1 MRNLIATLLA
11 VSMVLGGI
19 PLAVTMLD
27 EDPTADGPEPSVG
40 RGEGGAGSASDARAS
55 DQADTPSTGAEARTA
70 GPTPPKPQL
79 QPPKPGASPM
89 EMTENLLGPAPEGLR
104 EVDPDLSL
112 AEAMRQHPAYPDEVP
127 ATADLAGTPMGNA
140 LSRLIQAHGVLTEV
154 LDASSNG
161 DEVARELVPYAAS
174 QLATEAQRAAPVFNT
189 YSDILDLESRSELRL
204 DGTAEPVSETASLQ
218 AELDRLYGSMGLP
231 RVPAVANAG
240 EPAELAKIVH
250 ATADVVETSNQARQ
264 SLTVADGIQADLD
277 RVDRALS
284 DGKLTPAEARMVAE
298 VATMVHDTTTAPIQ
312 ARLDALDTLY
322 ATVEHVVPTMTAP
335 ASHNPQHQAT
345 GTVQDTAN
353 ETQETVEGGADD
365 AQNTTEDVRNQTQTL
380 VNDTTGQAR
389 DLINETIQPV
399 EEEMRD
405 NFVDPLGAIVIL
417 GEGDDRVENN
427 GTPVPID
434 VGGTAVGSLF
444 PRSPLLVVDRGG
456 DEVYVGL
463 PRSETASDTANT
475 TKDPIVS
482 DERLGVDG
490 ERTIESLP
498 EGGGLAGAFVGF
510 AKTLGL
516 ITYQVSEAVVEGGT
530 SFEVAITADTPAQ
543 VVVDLDGDDRYI
555 GNKGAAYASGG
566 GTAAVYDRQGDD
578 TYDVDRG
585 IGLLAEDGLA
595 IVKDMTGDD
604 TYRAERGI
612 GSVIQPF
619 TVEDQGLS
627 FDDRFRLLLG
637 GLGGLIDH
645 EGNDTYDAE
654 EVGVGIGFYET
665 TLQGLPNA
673 FPVTLDLAGWSAG
686 LQPHVFESIK
696 PEPQAET
703 EHDGGAYVRAWFQNP
718 VSTSRPGTIII
729 GGDDSGVQFDHR
741 WANQAF
747 AVDRNYDTN
756 LTGPTEGRVEVQD
769 HNVTTRPVQLTFLY
783 FELPLGIPLDAD
795 LHNGL
800 VVNLDDTSDVYE
812 PEHPLILIDAGN
824 ATDTYVNAS
833 ARQSIGQDLLTGNDY
848 PAPLFVLDTR
858 GDDRWIGEIGSL
870 NTTALENEFTGD
882 GHAQLPSASSVLVD
896 SAGDDL
902 YDGNVSQIGLNYTGR
917 PTTFTTLV
925 HDARG
930 SDTIRGGTV
939 GGVLVD
945 TSSTQG
951 IGTGKQIGHSV
962 NSLLLMGVEDPET
975 ERDTITT
982 GGGSL
987 GSVYVDHVD
996 TSENAFVS
1004 ELSRLKAG
1012 TVNAAPADYLVGNH
1026 SLGSVR
1032 WCKSHEGFVDENP
1045 ALSTCPQMGNSGGLD
1060 GSLDYEGE
1068 GSPIAGLFVG
1078 STGADSYTVEDSRGL
1093 GHVTVDPAWG
1103 CDVSDNLGPE
1113 VHVPQITTRFVDVSG
1128 ADSYQILDPTD
1139 DLPPWRNDDSWR
1151 PYECGGVVSSS
1162 YETTTRKATSNAFG
1176 LIDPNEAIQSSLG
1189 PSFDLLADTTED
1201 TIVIV
1206 SDTTGQLSETG
1217 DEQATRVNQTGKTAA
1232 AQIRTVGGTEETVN
1246 ETLAS
1251 LNESLA
1257 EMITSDNVVLRTFD
1271 QSVMD
1276 LANLTAGASW
1286 TAANAT
1292 RSTTD
1297 ASVPDGAGTVPDTIR
1312 STDETAG
1319 TTVLAI
1325 SQNALDQLAALQRDV
1340 TEEADVRE
1348 INTLGVD
1355 NLGQYAL
1362 GVASVGAGE
1371 TVEDTGL
1378 PLVRFEPPRMCVGPY
1393 AEEEGVTTSEQEN
1406 ETVLRGFQKDVCA
1419 MPGSESRFSQRGIST
1434 DERIVLTTRTR
1445 NTVPANLLGVANPCE
1460 VGSQEGQDLALEAK
1474 AENEPAGNPIS
1485 HGTSGCWATLKVKPL
1500 MDRNPGPLWDR
1511 FAPNGTGWLDV
1522 LAGPVQCGLSDENG
1536 LVRCATDAFPVP
1548 YHVDGTNGRNDGRWL
1563 LPEGE
1568 YTYCMTF
1575 HGPLGVALGT
1585 ESTMGCGTRAKL
1597 TIDRSDS
1604 LRERGPVDAF
1614 PESET
1619 SVPEGLMTWL
1629 EEHSD
1634 TLDDEAP
1641 GASRGLSVRAV
1652 SQRSGGSPQD
1662 VQVWGPL
1669 ELEDHDGIVPLVCL
1683 DGTPYR
1689 GDLDEAE
1696 SRWLGDLGTWV
1707 TRYPLDLWTGDG
1719 TELPPPES
1727 CDETAPA
1734 AQLTGTGAHEVE
1746 TALYV
1751 RSGTEFDRLDLPDH
1765 VTKDTVVVDDARP
1778 FVDVGP
1784 LTGSLGVD
1792 QRTHGIGLGDVRAP
1806 EIGDVFTEND
1816 LSGRQTVH
1824 TELPIRV
1831 QDESPVAEVL
1841 FANQDDHVW
1850 EDGHIAVGDVNLT
1863 IEVDRERFGTFQLDY
1878 GGATYQARVSG
1889 LFDKMSPGEHQVR
1902 LQVRDEAGQTVP
1914 AEATVTFDD
1923 LDISDA
1929 TIGFDEDSTTV
1940 TIPWLQGPQGDQPM
1954 AEITDVTV
1962 SVQPKPESST
1972 RSESNPV
1979 MIFPDGSGDTVEV
1992 PCNAELDRLSVCDAR
2007 LNLTG
2012 ASQAPS
2018 GNWYRN
2024 LTLNLT
2030 LDYGSATENEPVAGV
2045 SYEEHLNHLVRE
2057 AIVGA
2062 AEFDRPMGVDLASGL
2077 EVRDEAGNRATER
2090 VRELVIDLHRPDD
2103 LALPCG
2109 TNGASLITTD
2119 DEIDIQTFLPG
2130 GQEIQGLYV
2139 ERKVDGD
2146 WVPIQWTERS
2156 ELERVDRNCETD
2168 SDLPREW
2175 LSLPYEAVDA
2185 ENGSQVL
2192 HKLRTVPVDAAGNHE
2207 LPPSPFEFS
2216 VLFDQRTPALTATT
2230 TSVSPHEVTVSV
2242 ASDEPIRVGDDPAL
2256 VSPAGERIGP
2266 LNEPVGL
2273 DTRHEIPFAGL
2284 APNTTYQLEISAE
2297 DRAGLTNVT
2306 SFDVR
2311 TARTLNVTLD
2321 RIPSVAADLTTMH
2334 WSAGAL
2340 GPAEGGSP
2348 AVRAQ
2353 LSAAQNGTACGQRN
2367 VDTYVDAPIEAPAPR
2382 NISLPITDC
2391 PAGNLTVEL
2400 RLENGPVD
2408 DPLETVTLNA
2418 TVFHDVLAPTPEL
2431 VVDGVKEGTGW
2442 YTTPVSVKPSGFDDG
2457 GIAEATIV
2465 TEQGPVDQLAIDE
2478 SGAHEV
2484 TVRVKDNAG
2493 RTQTETFRVP
2503 VDLARP
2509 QVQIIS
2515 RDQLP
2520 TERSVITVQIEGAD
2534 DASGLRSVRFMQA
2547 DDTFSEWAPVVPGM
2561 QRHVDVRGLDV
2572 VLAEVRDRAGHVTQ
2586 SILPVTSLADPPE
2599 VQDAR
2604 IGAASPGSVQVDAT
2618 LDREVP
2624 LEAVAL
2630 HQGTVVARTLSDAAR
2645 DHSMTLTGL
2654 TPGADVTVETRA
2666 RLSDGRDV
2674 SLSALTETVHLPA
2687 DEGPPT
2693 APSSLEAQ
2701 VLDDGTV
2708 RLTWDAARDDAG
2720 IDSYLVQRR
2729 TDGVVSG
2736 QWSVTDTHRLDDA
2749 PASTEHVY
2757 RVKAVDLSGRTGA
2770 WSSAVSVTPDV
2781 PTRILSYDVSPEVA
2795 TAGSPVTFTVTA
2807 QASQAPDDAH
2817 LEIGDRR
2824 VPLVLEKGS
2833 QGRWVYRA
2841 NLTLPTTDTFF
2852 PKGVKVHMGEKAF
2865 PAEGTFPGPV
2875 VKALEEGE
2883 VATTN
2888 QTPAPGLWLALLAGI
2903 LAAVG
2908 RKRRWLR

>member
-27 EDPTADGPEPSVG
+27 EDPNADGPEPSVG
-40 RGEGGAGSASDARAS
+40 QGEGGADSASDARAS
-55 DQADTPSTGAEARTA
+55 DQADDASTDAEARTA
-70 GPTPPKPQL
+70 GPTPPNPQL

-89 EMTENLLGPAPEGLR
+89 EMTENLLGPAPDGLR

-161 DEVARELVPYAAS
+161 DEIARKLVPYAAS

-189 YSDILDLESRSELRL
+189 YSDILDLKSRSELRL

-218 AELDRLYGSMGLP
+218 AELDRLYGSIGLP
-231 RVPAVANAG
+231 QVPAVANAG
-240 EPAELAKIVH
+240 QPAELAKIVH

-264 SLTVADGIQADLD
+264 SLQVADGIQADLD

-335 ASHNPQHQAT
+335 ASHEPQHPVTSAVEDARNT
-345 GTVQDTAN
+345 T
-353 ETQETVEGGADD
+353 EGGADD
-365 AQNTTEDVRNQTQTL
+365 AQNTTEDVRNQTQAL
-380 VNDTTGQAR
+380 VDDTTGQAR

-417 GEGDDRVENN
+417 DEGDDRVENN

-434 VGGTAVGSLF
+434 IGGTAVGSLF

-463 PRSETASDTANT
+463 PRSETASDTVNT
-475 TKDPIVS
+475 TDEPIVS
-482 DERLGVDG
+482 DERLGIDG
-490 ERTIESLP
+490 ERTIENLP
-498 EGGGLAGAFVGF
+498 EGGGLAGAFVG
-510 AKTLGL
+510 LGKSLAL
-516 ITYQVSEAVVEGGT
+516 ITYQLTEAVVEGGT

-543 VVVDLDGDDRYI
+543 VVVDLDGNDRYI

-595 IVKDMTGDD
+595 LVKDLTGDD

-619 TVEDQGLS
+619 TLEADGLS
-627 FDDRFRLLLG
+627 FDDRYRYFLG

-654 EVGVGIGFYET
+654 EVGVGIGFYQLMDTRSDLLFSSSFIDSEG
-665 TLQGLPNA
+665 GLPLTM
-673 FPVTLDLAGWSAG
+673 PVALDLDQWSKG
-686 LQPHVFESIK
+686 FQPHVFDAIEPEATEVERQDGSYAKVWLDDGRQRSQIK
-696 PEPQAET
+696 M
-703 EHDGGAYVRAWFQNP
+703 DGTGLRIPSDTFGPFVQVFGADRA
-718 VSTSRPGTIII
+718 
-729 GGDDSGVQFDHR
+729 
-741 WANQAF
+741 
-747 AVDRNYDTN
+747 YDTN
-756 LTGPTEGRVEVQD
+756 LTALSQGRLQVQD
-769 HNVTTRPVQLTFLY
+769 HNISLEVRNSLLEVSLDSKPHASLT
-783 FELPLGIPLDAD
+783 I
-795 LHNGL
+795 
-800 VVNLDDTSDVYE
+800 NLEGSSDVYE
-812 PEHPLILIDAGN
+812 PPYPRILIDSGN
-824 ATDTYVNAS
+824 SSDTFIDPS
-833 ARQSIGQDLLTGNDY
+833 ARNELLAGDGA
-848 PAPLFVLDTR
+848 PFCVCEPGIAPLLVLDTR
-858 GDDRWIGEIGSL
+858 GDDKWRGEVGSL
-870 NTTALENEFTGD
+870 NTTGLEEEFQQPFQNQNPMS
-882 GHAQLPSASSVLVD
+882 AASSVLVD
-896 SAGDDL
+896 GAGDDL
-902 YDGNVSQIGLNYTGR
+902 YEGNVSQIDLNYTGR
-917 PTTFTTLV
+917 PATFTTLV

-930 SDTIRGGTV
+930 SDTIRGGKV

-945 TSSTQG
+945 TSSTE
-951 IGTGKQIGHSV
+951 GTGNTKQLGHSV
-962 NSLLLMGVEDPET
+962 NSLLLMGAEDPET
-975 ERDTITT
+975 ERDTITAE
-982 GGGSL
+982 GGSL
-987 GSVYVDHVD
+987 GSIYVDHID
-996 TSENAFVS
+996 PSENAFVS
-1004 ELSRLKAG
+1004 EVSRLKAG
-1012 TVNAAPADYLVGNH
+1012 TVNVAPADYLVGNH

-1032 WCKSHEGFVDENP
+1032 WCKSHEEFNKRNP
-1045 ALSTCPQMGNSGGLD
+1045 ALSTCPQMGNSRGLD
-1060 GSLDYEGE
+1060 GALDYEGE

-1078 STGADSYTVEDSRGL
+1078 STGADSYTVENSRGL

-1103 CDVSDNLGPE
+1103 CDVSDNFGVE
-1113 VHVPQITTRFVDVSG
+1113 VHVPQITTRFVDISG

-1162 YETTTRKATSNAFG
+1162 YETTTRTAANSAFG

-1201 TIVIV
+1201 TLIIV
-1206 SDTTGQLSETG
+1206 SDTTDQLSETG
-1217 DEQATRVNQTGKTAA
+1217 DETATRINQTGKTAA
-1232 AQIRTVGGTEETVN
+1232 AQIRTVGGNEETAN

-1257 EMITSDNVVLRTFD
+1257 EMITSDNVILRTFD

-1276 LANLTAGASW
+1276 LANLTVNSSS

-1297 ASVPDGAGTVPDTIR
+1297 VSGPGGAETVPDTIR
-1312 STDETAG
+1312 STDETTG

-1325 SQNALDQLAALQRDV
+1325 SQNALDQLATLQRDV

-1393 AEEEGVTTSEQEN
+1393 AEEKGVTTSEQEN

-1460 VGSQEGQDLALEAK
+1460 LGSQEGQDLSLEAK

-1500 MDRNPGPLWDR
+1500 MDENPGPIWDR

-1568 YTYCMTF
+1568 YAYCMTF

-1619 SVPEGLMTWL
+1619 SAPEGLMTWL
-1629 EEHSD
+1629 EERSD

-1641 GASRGLSVRAV
+1641 GAVRGLAVRAV
-1652 SQRSGGSPQD
+1652 SQRAGGSPQD
-1662 VQVWGPL
+1662 VEVWGPL
-1669 ELEDHDGIVPLVCL
+1669 ELEGHDGIVPLVCL

-1689 GDLDEAE
+1689 GDVDEAE

-1707 TRYPLDLWTGDG
+1707 THYPLDLWNGDR
-1719 TELPPPES
+1719 TELSPPES
-1727 CDETAPA
+1727 CDETTPA
-1734 AQLTGTGAHEVE
+1734 AQLTGTGAHDVQ
-1746 TALYV
+1746 TALFA
-1751 RSGTEFDRLDLPDH
+1751 RTGTSLERIELPDQA
-1765 VTKDTVVVDDARP
+1765 TSERLVVDDARP
-1778 FVDVGP
+1778 FVDIGP

-1792 QRTHGIGLGDVRAP
+1792 QRTHGIGLDDVRAP
-1806 EIGDVFTEND
+1806 GFDDVMTEND
-1816 LSGRQTVH
+1816 LNDRQTVH
-1824 TELPIRV
+1824 TELPIRL
-1831 QDESPVAEVL
+1831 QDESPMAEVL

-1850 EDGHIAVGDVNLT
+1850 EDGHIAVGDANLT
-1863 IEVDRERFGTFQLDY
+1863 IEVDRERFGND
-1878 GGATYQARVSG
+1878 GVRVSG
-1889 LFDKMSPGEHQVR
+1889 LFDKMTPGHHTVR
-1902 LQVRDEAGQTVP
+1902 IGSGSADL
-1914 AEATVTFDD
+1914 TFDD
-1923 LDISDA
+1923 DLQVEVEEVESDADTTVFDVFIPWQIGDHPTNGFTNATIDTPDLDI
-1929 TIGFDEDSTTV
+1929 TEKITV
-1940 TIPWLQGPQGDQPM
+1940 
-1954 AEITDVTV
+1954 
-1962 SVQPKPESST
+1962 
-1972 RSESNPV
+1972 
-1979 MIFPDGSGDTVEV
+1979 FPDGGGNRVEI
-1992 PCNAELDRLSVCDAR
+1992 PCNAEHRNLSVCGAR

-2018 GNWYRN
+2018 GSWYRN

-2030 LDYGSATENEPVAGV
+2030 LDYGAATKDEPATGAP
-2045 SYEEHLNHLVRE
+2045 YEDHLDHLVRE

-2077 EVRDEAGNRATER
+2077 EVHDEAGNRATER

-2119 DEIDIQTFLPG
+2119 DEVEIQTFLPG

-2175 LSLPYEAVDA
+2175 LSLPYEAADA

-2230 TSVSPHEVTVSV
+2230 TSVSPHEMTVSV
-2242 ASDEPIRVGDDPAL
+2242 ASDEPIRVGDDAAL

-2266 LNEPVGL
+2266 LDEPVGL

-2284 APNTTYQLEISAE
+2284 APNTTYQLEVSAE

-2311 TARTLNVTLD
+2311 TARTMNVTLD

-2340 GPAEGGSP
+2340 GPAEGGAP

-2353 LSAAQNGTACGQRN
+2353 LTAAQNGTACGQRS
-2367 VDTYVDAPIEAPAPR
+2367 VDTYIDAPIEAPAPR

-2400 RLENGPVD
+2400 RLENGPVE
-2408 DPLETVTLNA
+2408 DPLETVTINA
-2418 TVFHDVLAPTPEL
+2418 TVFHDVLAPMPEL

-2442 YTTPVSVKPSGFDDG
+2442 YTTPVSVKPSGSDDG

-2465 TEQGPVDQLAIDE
+2465 TDQGPVDQLAIDE
-2478 SGAHEV
+2478 SGTHEV
-2484 TVRVKDNAG
+2484 TVRVTDHAG
-2493 RTQTETFRVP
+2493 RTETETFRVP

-2515 RDQLP
+2515 RDKLP

-2534 DASGLRSVRFMQA
+2534 DASGLRSIRFRQA
-2547 DDTFSEWAPVVPGM
+2547 DGTFSEWAPVVPGM
-2561 QRHVDVRGLDV
+2561 QRRVDIRGLDV
-2572 VLAEVRDRAGHVTQ
+2572 VLSEVRDRAGHVTQ

-2604 IGAASPGSVQVDAT
+2604 IEAASPGSVQVDAT
-2618 LDREVP
+2618 LDRAVP

-2630 HQGTVVARTLSDAAR
+2630 HQGTVIARTLSDTAR

-2693 APSSLEAQ
+2693 APTSLDAE

-2720 IDSYLVQRR
+2720 IKSYLVQRR

-2770 WSSAVSVTPDV
+2770 WSSAISVTPDV
-2781 PTRILSYDVSPEVA
+2781 PTKILSYDVSPEVA
-2795 TAGSPVTFTVTA
+2795 SAGSPVTFTVTA
-2807 QASQAPDDAH
+2807 QASQTPDDAH